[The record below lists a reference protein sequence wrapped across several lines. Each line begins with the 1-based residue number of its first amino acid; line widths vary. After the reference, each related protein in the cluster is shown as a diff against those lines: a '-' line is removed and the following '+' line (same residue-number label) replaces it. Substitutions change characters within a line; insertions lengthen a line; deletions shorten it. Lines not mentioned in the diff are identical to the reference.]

1 MKDAVGP
8 VLRMCDQVEF
18 VIRAIEEDNPADS
31 LEIVD
36 CGAYVRVQRSGFLK
50 LTRESLERHLGAG
63 FTISQL
69 ESIMS
74 AFAGRIQL
82 RLVRSCGTLRVP
94 ARPPGRT
101 RYERLPGS
109 KSCPTPDLERLR

>member
-8 VLRMCDQVEF
+8 VLRMCDQVDF

-74 AFAGRIQL
+74 AFAGRIQTSSSEVVWYF
-82 RLVRSCGTLRVP
+82 RRSS
-94 ARPPGRT
+94 PPSR
-101 RYERLPGS
+101 ENAL
-109 KSCPTPDLERLR
+109 